1 MRSKLAILTT
11 VGAMAALV
19 TACGDDHNAP
29 TTPSPPPASTAQSLD
44 TVQVLG
50 LAKETSETASPLG
63 VNDGS
68 LMLTDTSETTEPIS
82 VNAT

>member
-1 MRSKLAILTT
+1 MKSKLAIFTM

-29 TTPSPPPASTAQSLD
+29 TTTSPPASTAQSLD
-44 TVQVLG
+44 TTQVLG
-50 LAKETSETASPLG
+50 LAKETSETASPFG
-63 VNDGS
+63 VNDGA
-68 LMLTDTSETTEPIS
+68 LILTDTSETTEPIG